1 MAGHGCG
8 RGRVELLPW
17 GPPHVISSSR
27 STEMPEHHFRSLKS
41 HLQGRGAERQPG
53 PCCPSHDPTKL
64 GTVPVLPAGSVPV
77 PVPPPPAQEPS
88 ASPPVRSCSPLHPSG
103 LVPARWSS
111 SCNPVP
117 TRCPTQRSSTV
128 PPGCSPG
135 AAPVPVPTPHPSV
148 PIFVVS
154 PWCGSCPSRASRS
167 GVSAACLLLAIS
179 FPSNPETHLLFFTDA
194 GMVTHSQL
202 GTE

>member
-8 RGRVELLPW
+8 RERAELLPW

-27 STEMPEHHFRSLKS
+27 STEMPEHHFRSLQS

-117 TRCPTQRSSTV
+117 TGAQHCAAARCRL
-128 PPGCSPG
+128 
-135 AAPVPVPTPHPSV
+135 AAPR
-148 PIFVVS
+148 
-154 PWCGSCPSRASRS
+154 G
-167 GVSAACLLLAIS
+167 LLLS
-179 FPSNPETHLLFFTDA
+179 PSPLPVHLSPSLWSPRGVARAPA
-194 GMVTHSQL
+194 GHRAVV
-202 GTE
+202 